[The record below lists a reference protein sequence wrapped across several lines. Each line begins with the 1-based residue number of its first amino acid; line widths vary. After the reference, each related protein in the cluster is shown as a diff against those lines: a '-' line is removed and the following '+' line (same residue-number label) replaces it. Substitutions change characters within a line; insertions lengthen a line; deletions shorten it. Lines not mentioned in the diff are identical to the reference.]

1 MDRLVECVPNFSEGR
16 TPATID
22 ALATAIRSVPGV
34 VLLDRQSDADH
45 NRSVLTFVGPPEA
58 AAEAAFRAA
67 EQALHHIDLTVHRG
81 EHPRVGATDVIPFVP
96 IRGVTMEDCVHLARI
111 TGRRLAE
118 ELHVP
123 AFLYEH
129 AAKAPFRSRVEDIR
143 RGGLEELGERMRT
156 SPEWAP
162 DFGEA
167 KLHRT
172 AGATIVGARR
182 ILIAYNVNLA
192 TIDLDLAKAIA
203 LKVRAS
209 NGGLPSVKAVGIDLK
224 SRGCVQVSM
233 NLTDYEETPVHAA
246 FEAVKTEAARHGVP
260 VCSSEVI
267 GLIPEAA
274 VAQVAA
280 HCLMLENFSMS
291 QVLEA
296 RMAQALTQDVSA
308 TVGPFLEAVSAPQ
321 AAPAGGSVAALTG
334 AAAMSLGV
342 MVSGRLLEKET
353 RPDKTADLRA
363 KHDVLVQL
371 RDRLQAAIREDAD
384 AYGAVLKSARRPVI
398 DPEREAAR
406 AAALSVAIA
415 VPLAIMEW
423 AVAGMHVLRALIP
436 LATPPMAADL
446 KAGIFAA
453 RAAGEGALAC
463 IKANLDSL
471 KDDPRV
477 PVLLKQLA
485 PYEEQLRERPF

>member
-1 MDRLVECVPNFSEGR
+1 MDQLVECVPNFSEGR
-16 TPATID
+16 QPATVD
-22 ALATAIRSVPGV
+22 ALAAAIRAVPGV

-45 NRSVLTFVGPPEA
+45 NRSVLTFIGPPEA

-67 EQALHHIDLTVHRG
+67 EQALHRIDLTVHRG
-81 EHPRVGATDVIPFVP
+81 EHPRVGATDVLPFVP
-96 IRGVTMEDCVHLARI
+96 IRGVTMDDCVHLARLV
-111 TGRRLAE
+111 GRRLAE
-118 ELHVP
+118 ELHIPV
-123 AFLYEH
+123 FLYEH
-129 AAKAPFRSRVEDIR
+129 AAKSPFRTRIEDIR

-156 SPEWAP
+156 SPDWAP
-162 DFGEA
+162 DFGDA

-182 ILIAYNVNLA
+182 FLIAYNVNLA

-233 NLTDYEETPVHAA
+233 NLTNYEETPVHAA
-246 FEAVKTEAARHGVP
+246 FEAVKVEAARHGVA

-280 HCLMLENFSMS
+280 HYLMLEGFSMS

-296 RMAQALTQDVSA
+296 RMVQALTQDASA
-308 TVGPFLEAVSAPQ
+308 TVGPFLEAVSASN
-321 AAPAGGSVAALTG
+321 AAPAGGSVAAMTG

-353 RPDKTADLRA
+353 RPDKAAALRA
-363 KHDVLVQL
+363 KRDLLIQL
-371 RDRLQAAIREDAD
+371 RNRLQAAIREDAA
-384 AYGAVLKSARRPVI
+384 AYTAVLESSRRPMI
-398 DPEREAAR
+398 DPERGSALTD
-406 AAALSVAIA
+406 ALSLAIA
-415 VPLAIMEW
+415 VPLAITEL
-423 AVAGMHVLRALIP
+423 AVEGMAVLGTLLP

-463 IKANLDSL
+463 VRANLDSL

-477 PVLLKQLA
+477 PELLKRLA
-485 PYEEQLRERPF
+485 PYEEQLRERP

>member
-1 MDRLVECVPNFSEGR
+1 MNRLVECVPNFSEGR
-16 TPATID
+16 KPETVD
-22 ALATAIRSVPGV
+22 ALAAAISSVPGV

-45 NRSVLTFVGPPEA
+45 NRSVLTFIGSPEA
-58 AAEAAFRAA
+58 VAEAAVRAA
-67 EQALHHIDLTVHRG
+67 GEALHRIDLTTHRG
-81 EHPRVGATDVIPFVP
+81 EHPRVGATDVLPFVP
-96 IRGVTMEDCVHLARI
+96 IRGVTMEDCVHLAR
-111 TGRRLAE
+111 TVGRRLAE
-118 ELHVP
+118 ELHIPV
-123 AFLYEH
+123 FLYEH
-129 AAKAPFRSRVEDIR
+129 AAKSPFRTRIEDIR

-162 DFGEA
+162 DFGDA

-182 ILIAYNVNLA
+182 FLIAYNVNLA

-224 SRGCVQVSM
+224 TRGCVQVSM
-233 NLTDYEETPVHAA
+233 NLTNYEETPVHAA
-246 FEAVKTEAARHGVP
+246 FEAVKAEAAGHGVT

-274 VAQVAA
+274 VAQVAE
-280 HCLMLENFSMS
+280 HYLMLESFSIS

-296 RMAQALTQDVSA
+296 RMVQALTQDVSA
-308 TVGPFLEAVSAPQ
+308 TVGPFLEAVSASN
-321 AAPAGGSVAALTG
+321 AAPAGGSVAAMTG

-353 RPDKTADLRA
+353 RPDKMAALRA
-363 KHDVLVQL
+363 KRDLLIQL
-371 RDRLQAAIREDAD
+371 RGRLQAAIREDAE
-384 AYGAVLKSARRPVI
+384 AYNAVIESFKRPMI
-398 DPEREAAR
+398 APGRG
-406 AAALSVAIA
+406 AALQDALSIAIA
-415 VPLAIMEW
+415 VPLAITEL
-423 AVAGMHVLRALIP
+423 AVEGMAVLDALLP

-463 IKANLDSL
+463 IRANLDSL

-477 PVLLKQLA
+477 PALLKQLA

>member
-1 MDRLVECVPNFSEGR
+1 MDRLVECIPNFSEGR
-16 TPATID
+16 KAETID
-22 ALATAIRSVPGV
+22 ALVEAIHSVPGV
-34 VLLDRQSDADH
+34 VVLDRQSDADH
-45 NRSVLTFVGPPEA
+45 NRSVLTFVGPPEDV
-58 AAEAAFRAA
+58 AEAAFRAA
-67 EQALHHIDLTVHRG
+67 EQALHRIDLTAHHG

-96 IRGVTMEDCVHLARI
+96 IRGVAMDDCVHLARI
-111 TGRRLAE
+111 VGRRLAE
-118 ELHVP
+118 ELRIPV
-123 AFLYEH
+123 FLYEH
-129 AAKAPFRSRVEDIR
+129 AAKAPFRSRIEDIR
-143 RGGLEELGERMRT
+143 RGGLDELAERMRM

-172 AGATIVGARR
+172 AGATIVGARQ

-192 TIDLDLAKAIA
+192 TIDVDLAKSIA

-233 NLTDYEETPVHAA
+233 NLTNYGETSVYEA
-246 FEAVKTEAARHGVP
+246 FEAVKAEAAKHSVA
-260 VCSSEVI
+260 VYSSEVI

-274 VAQVAA
+274 VSQVTA
-280 HCLMLENFSMS
+280 HYLMLENFSMS

-296 RMAQALTQDVSA
+296 RMAQALMQDVSA
-308 TVGPFLEAVSAPQ
+308 TVRPFLEAVSAPG
-321 AAPAGGSVAALTG
+321 AAPGGGSVAALAG

-353 RPDKTADLRA
+353 QPDKTADLRA
-363 KHDVLVQL
+363 KRDVLIQL
-371 RDRLQAAIREDAD
+371 RDRLQAAMREDAE
-384 AYGAVLKSARRPVI
+384 AYAAVIESARRPVI
-398 DPEREAAR
+398 DPERGAALKD
-406 AAALSVAIA
+406 ALSVAIA

-446 KAGIFAA
+446 KAGVFAA
-453 RAAGEGALAC
+453 QAAGEGALAC
-463 IKANLDSL
+463 VKANLDSL

-477 PVLLKQLA
+477 PELLKQLA
-485 PYEEQLRERPF
+485 PFENRLRERI

>member
-1 MDRLVECVPNFSEGR
+1 MNRLVECVPNFSEGR

-22 ALATAIRSVPGV
+22 ALVAAIRSVPGV

-45 NRSVLTFVGPPEA
+45 NRSVLTFIGPPEA
-58 AAEAAFRAA
+58 VAEAAVRAA
-67 EQALHHIDLTVHRG
+67 GEALHRIDLTTHRG
-81 EHPRVGATDVIPFVP
+81 EHPRVGATDVLPFVP
-96 IRGVTMEDCVHLARI
+96 IRGVTMDDCVHLAR
-111 TGRRLAE
+111 TVGRRLAE
-118 ELHVP
+118 ELHIPV
-123 AFLYEH
+123 FLYEH
-129 AAKAPFRSRVEDIR
+129 AAKSPFRTRIEDIR

-156 SPEWAP
+156 SPDWAP
-162 DFGEA
+162 DFGDA

-172 AGATIVGARR
+172 AGATVVGARR
-182 ILIAYNVNLA
+182 FLIAYNVNLA
-192 TIDLDLAKAIA
+192 TIDLDIAKAIA

-224 SRGCVQVSM
+224 TRGCVQVSM
-233 NLTDYEETPVHAA
+233 NLTNYEESPVHAA
-246 FEAVKTEAARHGVP
+246 FEAVKAEAARHGVA
-260 VCSSEVI
+260 VSGSEVI

-280 HCLMLENFSMS
+280 HYLMLESFSMS

-308 TVGPFLEAVSAPQ
+308 TVGPFLEAVSASH
-321 AAPAGGSVAALTG
+321 AAPAGGSVAAMTG

-342 MVSGRLLEKET
+342 MASGRLLEKET
-353 RPDKTADLRA
+353 RPDKAAALRA
-363 KHDVLVQL
+363 KRDRLTQL
-371 RDRLQAAIREDAD
+371 RSRLQAAIREDTE
-384 AYGAVLKSARRPVI
+384 AYNAVLESSRRPLI
-398 DPEREAAR
+398 DPGREAAR
-406 AAALSVAIA
+406 TDALSVAIA
-415 VPLAIMEW
+415 VPLAVTEL
-423 AVAGMHVLRALIP
+423 AAEGMAILDALLP

-463 IKANLDSL
+463 VKANLDSL

-477 PVLLKQLA
+477 PDLLKRLA
-485 PYEEQLRERPF
+485 PFEERLRERP

>member
-1 MDRLVECVPNFSEGR
+1 MERLVECVPNFSEGR
-16 TPATID
+16 SPATID
-22 ALATAIRSVPGV
+22 ALAAAIRSVPGV

-45 NRSVLTFVGPPEA
+45 NRSVLTFIGPPEA

-67 EQALHHIDLTVHRG
+67 EQALQRIDLTVHRG

-118 ELHVP
+118 ELHIP

-129 AAKAPFRSRVEDIR
+129 AAKAPFRTRIEDIR

-156 SPEWAP
+156 SPDWAP

-182 ILIAYNVNLA
+182 FLIAYNVNLA
-192 TIDLDLAKAIA
+192 TIDLNLARAIA

-233 NLTDYEETPVHAA
+233 NLTDFEETPVHAA
-246 FEAVKTEAARHGVP
+246 FEAVKTEAAQHGVS

-280 HCLMLENFSMS
+280 HYLMLENFSMS

-342 MVSGRLLEKET
+342 MISGRLLEKET
-353 RPDKTADLRA
+353 KPDKTADLRA
-363 KHDVLVQL
+363 KREVLVQL
-371 RDRLQAAIREDAD
+371 RDRLQAAIREDAE
-384 AYGAVLKSARRPVI
+384 AYGAVLESARRPVI

-406 AAALSVAIA
+406 AGALSVAIA
-415 VPLAIMEW
+415 VPLAVMEW

-463 IKANLDSL
+463 IKANMDAL

-477 PVLLKQLA
+477 PVLLKQLL
-485 PYEEQLRERPF
+485 PFEEQLRERPF

>member
-16 TPATID
+16 KPETID
-22 ALATAIRSVPGV
+22 ALVSAIRSVPGV

-45 NRSVLTFVGPPEA
+45 NRSVLTFIGPPEA

-67 EQALHHIDLTVHRG
+67 EQALQRIDLTAHRG

-96 IRGVTMEDCVHLARI
+96 IRGVTMEDCVHLARLV
-111 TGRRLAE
+111 GRRLAE
-118 ELHVP
+118 ELHIPV
-123 AFLYEH
+123 FLYEQ
-129 AAKAPFRSRVEDIR
+129 AARVPSRSRIEDVR
-143 RGGLEELGERMRT
+143 RGGLEELAERMRT

-162 DFGEA
+162 DFGDA

-233 NLTDYEETPVHAA
+233 NLTNYEETPVHAA
-246 FEAVKTEAARHGVP
+246 FEAVKTEAARHGVA

-267 GLIPEAA
+267 GLIPETA
-274 VAQVAA
+274 VSQVAA
-280 HCLMLENFSMS
+280 HYLMLESFSMS

-321 AAPAGGSVAALTG
+321 TAPAGGSVAALTG

-342 MVSGRLLEKET
+342 MVSRRLLEKET
-353 RPDKTADLRA
+353 RPDKTAALRA
-363 KHDVLVQL
+363 KRDLLIHL
-371 RDRLQAAIREDAD
+371 RGRLQAAIREDTE
-384 AYGAVLKSARRPVI
+384 AYNAVLESSRRPMI
-398 DPEREAAR
+398 DPERGAAIKD
-406 AAALSVAIA
+406 ALSVAIA
-415 VPLAIMEW
+415 VPLAITELVVEGME
-423 AVAGMHVLRALIP
+423 ALRALLP

-446 KAGIFAA
+446 KAGIFTAQ
-453 RAAGEGALAC
+453 AAGEGALAC

-477 PVLLKQLA
+477 PELLKQLA
-485 PYEEQLRERPF
+485 PFEERLRARSF

>member
-16 TPATID
+16 KLETID
-22 ALATAIRSVPGV
+22 ALVAAIRSVPGV

-45 NRSVLTFVGPPEA
+45 NRSVLTFIGPPEA

-67 EQALHHIDLTVHRG
+67 EQALHRIDLTTHRG

-111 TGRRLAE
+111 VGRRLAE
-118 ELHVP
+118 ELHIPV
-123 AFLYEH
+123 FLYEH
-129 AAKAPFRSRVEDIR
+129 ATKVPSRSRVEDIR

-162 DFGEA
+162 DFGDA

-233 NLTDYEETPVHAA
+233 NLTNYEETPVHAA
-246 FEAVKTEAARHGVP
+246 FEAVKTEAARHGVA

-274 VAQVAA
+274 VAQVAG
-280 HCLMLENFSMS
+280 HYLKLENFSMS

-296 RMAQALTQDVSA
+296 RMAHVLAQDLST
-308 TVGPFLEAVSAPQ
+308 TVGPFLEAVSAPT
-321 AAPAGGSVAALTG
+321 AVPGGGSVAALTG
-334 AAAMSLGV
+334 AIAVSLGV
-342 MVSGRLLEKET
+342 MVAGRLLEKESQS
-353 RPDKTADLRA
+353 DKVAALRA
-363 KHDVLVQL
+363 KRDLLIQL
-371 RDRLQAAIREDAD
+371 RNRLQAAIREDAD
-384 AYGAVLKSARRPVI
+384 AYNAVIQSAKRPTI
-398 DPEREAAR
+398 DPERGAAMQQ
-406 AAALSVAIA
+406 AFSVAIA
-415 VPLAIMEW
+415 VPLAIMEL
-423 AVAGMHVLRALIP
+423 AVTGMEVLRELIP
-436 LATPPMAADL
+436 FATAPMAADL
-446 KAGIFAA
+446 KAGVFAA

-463 IKANLDSL
+463 VKANLDSL

-477 PVLLKQLA
+477 PDLLKQLA
-485 PYEEQLRERPF
+485 LYEERLRKQS

>member
-1 MDRLVECVPNFSEGR
+1 MDQLVECVPNFSEGR
-16 TPATID
+16 KPETID
-22 ALATAIRSVPGV
+22 ALVAAIRSVPGV

-45 NRSVLTFVGPPEA
+45 NRSVLTFIGPPQA
-58 AAEAAFRAA
+58 VAEAAFRAA
-67 EQALHHIDLTVHRG
+67 EQALHRIDLTAHRG

-96 IRGVTMEDCVHLARI
+96 IHCVTMEDCVHLARLV
-111 TGRRLAE
+111 GRRLAE
-118 ELHVP
+118 ELHIPV
-123 AFLYEH
+123 FLYEH
-129 AAKAPFRSRVEDIR
+129 ATKVPSRSRIEDIR

-192 TIDLDLAKAIA
+192 TIDLDLARAIA

-233 NLTDYEETPVHAA
+233 NLTNYEETPVHAA
-246 FEAVKTEAARHGVP
+246 FEAVKTEAARHGVA
-260 VCSSEVI
+260 VHSSEVI
-267 GLIPEAA
+267 GLIPETAMS
-274 VAQVAA
+274 QVAA
-280 HCLMLENFSMS
+280 HYLMLESFSMG

-308 TVGPFLEAVSAPQ
+308 AVGPFLEAVSAPQ
-321 AAPAGGSVAALTG
+321 AAPAGGSVAAMAG

-353 RPDKTADLRA
+353 QPGKAADLRTQ
-363 KHDVLVQL
+363 HDRLIHL
-371 RDRLQAAIREDAD
+371 RNRLQAAIREDAE
-384 AYGAVLKSARRPVI
+384 AYNAVIENARRPLI
-398 DPEREAAR
+398 DPEREPALKD
-406 AAALSVAIA
+406 ALSVAIA
-415 VPLAIMEW
+415 VPLAVTEL
-423 AVAGMHVLRALIP
+423 AADGLEALCALLP
-436 LATPPMAADL
+436 WATPPMAADL

-463 IKANLDSL
+463 VKANLDSL
-471 KDDPRV
+471 TDDPRV
-477 PVLLKQLA
+477 PDLLKQLA
-485 PYEEQLRERPF
+485 PFENRLRERP